1 MPESYLLKPSLDYCR
16 KRLAFSPDIVVGD
29 MGYIHHETKRHF
41 RTKWNIAV
49 LTKMKADLAEFEAML
64 HSALKSSEVRSA
76 STHAEE
82 SVLRARARGA
92 QKGAKPLGYS

>member
-1 MPESYLLKPSLDYCR
+1 MGEASACHLSQRATYGRHNPDLRKQVVRDYP
-16 KRLAFSPDIVVGD
+16 KAFF
-29 MGYIHHETKRHF
+29 KL
-41 RTKWNIAV
+41 V